1 MTLIRVSW
9 AAIVLAAAHVLVG
22 AAMAWL
28 GNPSGWLGGVFYA
41 LAYGVPLVLVALCL
55 RAKSPA
61 WQRAGGW
68 AAVGLAAYCSLI
80 VAGNWV
86 GYSTAQAVFA
96 TAITVPTVAVY
107 VAAAWVTIARRVPA
121 TPGFGKAAS

>member
-1 MTLIRVSW
+1 MTLIRVFW

-55 RAKSPA
+55 RAKAPA
-61 WQRAGGW
+61 WHMVGGW
-68 AAVGLAAYCSLI
+68 AALGLAAYCSLI
-80 VAGNWV
+80 VVANWV
-86 GYSTAQAVFA
+86 GYSTTQAVFA

-107 VAAAWVTIARRVPA
+107 VAAAWVSLARRAPA
-121 TPGFGKAAS
+121 ERGLGPTAS